1 MNIFNYFFIGV
12 VFTFTLDLILL
23 QLQNHPIMLPVIEK
37 WDNKTRIACI
47 LVWPIAAAV
56 FIYTFIKSFIKK

>member
-1 MNIFNYFFIGV
+1 MTILNYFFIGV
-12 VFTFTLDLILL
+12 VFTFVLDLILS

-47 LVWPIAAAV
+47 LVWPLTAIA
-56 FIYTFIKSFIKK
+56 FIYTLIKSYFN